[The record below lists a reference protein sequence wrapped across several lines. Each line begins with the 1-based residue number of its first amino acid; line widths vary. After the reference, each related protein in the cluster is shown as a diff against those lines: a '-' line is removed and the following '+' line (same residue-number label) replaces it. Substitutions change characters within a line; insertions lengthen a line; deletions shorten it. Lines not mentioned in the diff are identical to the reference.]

1 MQTAMIHQTPVPASR
16 IEAVADVT
24 RQDVEEFLYGEA
36 LLLDDWL
43 LPEWLAL
50 FTEDA
55 SYLVPTTSARKDA
68 SPKDTLFY
76 IADDHFRLSERIVR
90 LAKKGAMAEFPR
102 SKTRHTVSNVLIVS
116 RGDDELV
123 AAAAFVVYRAKD
135 GVMSQYVG
143 SYRYRLTCVDGRLRI
158 REKRCTLDSDGLR
171 PQGRIS
177 IIL

>member
-1 MQTAMIHQTPVPASR
+1 MQNALIQQPSAPVCGVDAL
-16 IEAVADVT
+16 ADVT
-24 RQDVEEFLYGEA
+24 RQDVEEFLYHEA
-36 LLLDDWL
+36 LLLDDWQ

-50 FTEDA
+50 FTDDA
-55 SYLVPTTSARKDA
+55 SYQVPTTTAPKDA

-76 IADDHFRLSERIVR
+76 IADDRFRLNERIVR

-102 SKTRHTVSNVLIVS
+102 SKTRHLVSNVLIVS
-116 RGDDELV
+116 RSFEELLV
-123 AAAAFVVYRAKD
+123 SAAFVVYRAKD

-143 SYRYRLTCVDGRLRI
+143 SYRYRLAWVDGQLRI

>member
-1 MQTAMIHQTPVPASR
+1 MQTALAQPSAAPIGRSA
-16 IEAVADVT
+16 ALADLT
-24 RQDVEEFLYGEA
+24 RQDVEEFLYHEA
-36 LLLDDWL
+36 LLLDDWR

-50 FTEDA
+50 FTDDA
-55 SYLVPTTSARKDA
+55 SYLVPTTTASRDA

-76 IADDHFRLSERIVR
+76 IADDRFRLNERIVR

-102 SKTRHTVSNVLIVS
+102 SRTRHLVSNVLVTSRSTEELLVS
-116 RGDDELV
+116 
-123 AAAAFVVYRAKD
+123 AAFVVYRAKD

-143 SYRYRLTCVDGRLRI
+143 SYRYRLCCVDGELRI

>member
-1 MQTAMIHQTPVPASR
+1 MKTASLKSISPQSDG
-16 IEAVADVT
+16 ADTLARAT
-24 RQDVEEFLYGEA
+24 RQDVEEFLYREA
-36 LLLDDWL
+36 LLLDEWQ

-55 SYLVPTTSARKDA
+55 QYQVPTTTAPRDA

-76 IADDHFRLSERIVR
+76 IADDHFRLNERIVR

-102 SKTRHTVSNVLIVS
+102 SKTRHTVSNVLITS
-116 RGDDELV
+116 RSSDELV
-123 AAAAFVVYRAKD
+123 VSAAFVVYRAKD

-143 SYRYRLTCVDGRLRI
+143 SYRYRLTSVDGRLRI